1 MSTEKTIDYLF
12 EDPEIQNQKFA
23 LISIVGP
30 NMKQKCDVWGL
41 KIRGVSDTLER
52 AKAQCQKL
60 LRIDKNYDIY
70 TVEVGKF
77 FPLAVEPHQINDI
90 EYENKQLNTLVKSYL
105 ENKESANEI
114 WHQRKADMIQNAIK
128 EGKNQE
134 EFANKPEHP
143 IAVLYRIADYEK
155 TIDELTTQ
163 LTTVKER
170 LQQAHDKF
178 ETYSEDEKTDAK
190 GKFENVKI
198 TEENKTDIKVDELSP
213 INRQS
218 EENVNVEAVIEKLK
232 TCEVEFEE
240 MTSFQASL
248 SETAA
253 PSAYKRISQNIS
265 DLQKEITNLK
275 NILNDKNLVNQYI
288 NSNYKDSKYNFD

>member
-41 KIRGVSDTLER
+41 KIRGVSDTLEK
-52 AKAQCQKL
+52 AKTQCQKL
-60 LRIDKNYDIY
+60 LRIDNNYDIY

-105 ENKESANEI
+105 ENKESANEL
-114 WHQRKADMIQNAIK
+114 WHQRKSEMIQTAIK

-143 IAVLYRIADYEK
+143 IAVLYRIRDYEQTINELEGQLK
-155 TIDELTTQ
+155 TVNDRLENARSKFSGYTDVEKSDAMTKIENEHLT
-163 LTTVKER
+163 
-170 LQQAHDKF
+170 
-178 ETYSEDEKTDAK
+178 S
-190 GKFENVKI
+190 
-198 TEENKTDIKVDELSP
+198 ENKTEIKVDEIRSDE
-213 INRQS
+213 S
-218 EENVNVEAVIEKLK
+218 VNVESIIEKLK
-232 TCEVEFEE
+232 KNEVELEE
-240 MTSFQASL
+240 MTSFQESI
-248 SETAA
+248 SETSA

-265 DLQKEITNLK
+265 DLQKEISSLK
-275 NILNDKNLVNQYI
+275 NILNDKNLINQYI
-288 NSNYKDSKYNFD
+288 NNNYKDSQYHFD